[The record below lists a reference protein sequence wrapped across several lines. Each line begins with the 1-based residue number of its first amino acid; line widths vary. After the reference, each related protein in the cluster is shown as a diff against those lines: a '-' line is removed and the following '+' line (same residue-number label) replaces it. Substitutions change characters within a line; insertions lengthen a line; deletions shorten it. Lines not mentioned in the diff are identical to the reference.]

1 MTVRAALT
9 GWGHY
14 LPASVLTN
22 QDLAAI
28 IETSD
33 DWIQART
40 GIRERRVASDGET
53 TSSMCTAAGLRA
65 LKRAG
70 LAAADLD
77 LVICATTTPDQ
88 MLPATGCLVREALGA
103 VNAGAF
109 DLNSA
114 CTGFVS
120 AFITA
125 AQFIQAGT
133 CRRVLAVAGETL
145 SRFVNWKDRATS
157 VLFGDGAAAAILEA
171 DDCEGGVLSAV
182 IGCQGD
188 VDGLLTIKAD
198 DAAAVSPC
206 IRMQGNEVFRLAIR
220 GMRRAADQAI
230 AKANLSVADID
241 KVIAHQAN
249 RRIIQRTG
257 EDLGMTADKMFVNV
271 DRYGNTG
278 AASVAIALSEFADAE
293 LPQPGSNVLL
303 VAFGGG
309 LTWAASVV
317 RWVDVAALAARRI
330 DTAVAIGQPW
340 KASRL
345 PAATRVAG

>member
-14 LPASVLTN
+14 LPASVVTN
-22 QDLAAI
+22 QDLASI
-28 IETSD
+28 METSD

-40 GIRERRVASDGET
+40 GIRERRVAGSGET

-65 LKRAG
+65 LKRAN

-88 MLPATGCLVREALGA
+88 LLPAAGCLVREGLGA

-120 AFITA
+120 AFIAA

-145 SRFVNWKDRATS
+145 SRFVNWKDRTTS

-171 DDCEGGVLSAV
+171 DESEGGVLSAV

-188 VDGLLTIKAD
+188 VQGLLTIKGD
-198 DAAAVSPC
+198 DAAAISPY

-249 RRIIQRTG
+249 RRIIQRTC
-257 EDLGMTADKMFVNV
+257 EDLGLTADKMFINV

-293 LPQPGSNVLL
+293 SPQPGTNVLL

-309 LTWAASVV
+309 LTWAATVI
-317 RWVDVAALAARRI
+317 RWPDVAALWARRMGSAAA
-330 DTAVAIGQPW
+330 TQPW
-340 KASRL
+340 KAGRV
-345 PAATRVAG
+345 PMATRVAG